1 MIKEKKKFTRT
12 TEQST
17 PTNPSGSTNVNPK
30 DFDIKR
36 DTIKDSQSKK

>member
-1 MIKEKKKFTRT
+1 MIKENKKFKRT

-17 PTNPSGSTNVNPK
+17 PTNPSGSTDVNPK
-30 DFDIKR
+30 DFGIDR

>member
-1 MIKEKKKFTRT
+1 MIKENKKFTRT

-17 PTNPSGSTNVNPK
+17 PTNPSGNTDVSNK

-36 DTIKDSQSKK
+36 ETIKDSQSKK